1 MVGRKKM
8 NTLSNEKGFT
18 LIEVIAS
25 IVIFSVAL
33 LLLSSF
39 FTNSFILSKKQ
50 DTQMI
55 AMNLARQTAEQ
66 WKSGQVDP
74 EGIAEAIIDK
84 GDLPSAEVLNYEEL
98 SKIKGSTITLP
109 PSTINGRTYLQ
120 KIQIQDFK
128 PNPEGEGLL
137 LLLTV
142 TVTEQGGNSNRPL
155 AVLHTAIANPNP

>member
-1 MVGRKKM
+1 MDVV
-8 NTLSNEKGFT
+8 SQEKGFT

-66 WKSGQVDP
+66 WKSGQVDQKD
-74 EGIAEAIIDK
+74 IAGVTIDK

-128 PNPEGEGLL
+128 PDSASEDLL

-142 TVTEQGGNSNRPL
+142 TVTEQGENSERPL
-155 AVLHTAIANPNP
+155 AVLHTAIANPNLSP

>member
-1 MVGRKKM
+1 MDVI
-8 NTLSNEKGFT
+8 SQEKGFT

-66 WKSGQVDP
+66 WKSGQGGT
-74 EGIAEAIIDK
+74 EGAVLDTGELLTETLNNEETIYEA
-84 GDLPSAEVLNYEEL
+84 L
-98 SKIKGSTITLP
+98 SKLQGHTITLP
-109 PSTINGRTYLQ
+109 SSTINGRTYLQ

-128 PNPEGEGLL
+128 PNSEGEGLL

-142 TVTEQGGNSNRPL
+142 TVTEQGGNPERPL
-155 AVLHTAIANPNP
+155 AILHTAIANPNP